1 MKSLDFSR
9 IVFGGTVFGWT
20 VSSRKSHQLLNDF
33 LSRGGVSLDTSDF
46 YSEWAPGNMGGES
59 ETIIGHW
66 MATQDLRTR
75 VQVITKV
82 GLLSRRRGLSRQNVI
97 DAAND
102 SLERL
107 QTNYIDVYMPHRT
120 PELEEIEGFVSAIR
134 YLFEVGSI
142 KSVGFS
148 HCEFEVLKNLMEE
161 LIRKGIPISCVED
174 NFNLLER
181 SLSQTVIPL
190 TQSSNI
196 KFVAARALA
205 GGYLTGKYRGVRKN
219 YYARI
224 LLGQLSH
231 TLSAGKK
238 ALKREYR
245 SSLSSASATGY
256 IENEIFTLFEV
267 IDSIS
272 SKYNVSPAS
281 VVISWTLAQEGV
293 DKVCISFRTRDQI
306 KQLDLV
312 ELSPEE
318 TKQLNQLVK

>member
-1 MKSLDFSR
+1 MKPLDFSR

-33 LSRGGVSLDTSDF
+33 LSRGGVSIDTSDF

-59 ETIIGHW
+59 ETIIGNW
-66 MATQDLRTR
+66 MANHDLRTR

-102 SLERL
+102 SLKRL
-107 QTNYIDVYMPHRT
+107 QTNYIDVYMPHQT

-142 KSVGFS
+142 KSVDFS
-148 HCEFEVLKNLMEE
+148 HCEFKVLKNLMEE
-161 LIRKGIPISCVED
+161 LSRNGIPISCVED

-181 SLSQTVIPL
+181 NLSKTVIPL
-190 TQSSNI
+190 TQSSNLNFI
-196 KFVAARALA
+196 AARVLA
-205 GGYLTGKYRGVRKN
+205 GGYLTGKYRGIREN
-219 YYARI
+219 YYVRI

-231 TLSAGKK
+231 TLSAGTK

-245 SSLSSASATGY
+245 ASLSSASASGY
-256 IENEIFTLFEV
+256 IENEVFNLFEV
-267 IDSIS
+267 IGSIS
-272 SKYNVSPAS
+272 SRHNISPAS
-281 VVISWTLAQEGV
+281 VAVSWTLAQVGV
-293 DKVCISFRTRDQI
+293 DKVCISFRTRDQV

-312 ELSPEE
+312 ELSPHE
-318 TKQLNQLVK
+318 TDQLNQLEK